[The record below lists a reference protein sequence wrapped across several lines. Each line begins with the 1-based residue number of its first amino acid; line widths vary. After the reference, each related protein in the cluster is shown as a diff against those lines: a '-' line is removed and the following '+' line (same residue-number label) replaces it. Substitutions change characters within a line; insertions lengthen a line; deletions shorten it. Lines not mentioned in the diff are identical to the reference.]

1 MCIILFNVYLQ
12 ISKVLEK
19 FEAQFEDL
27 DVVSSYMGDAM
38 GSSTACA
45 TPEDEVSIFS
55 ENEIRVFLFPSRL
68 SLVAL

>member
-1 MCIILFNVYLQ
+1 MCVCVCVNIFAVNLQ

-45 TPEDEVSIFS
+45 TPEDEVSF
-55 ENEIRVFLFPSRL
+55 FL
-68 SLVAL
+68 